1 MSSDMFLVRTS
12 ALNALLHIERAHK
25 VVLFVADDLTCE
37 LDLPVSLCSFTRTHL
52 TKMSTV
58 TATTGPTPKPWH
70 AAYPAPRNSQPAGL
84 GREKVLAMLKAE
96 SSSPRDF
103 LLVDLR
109 RTDHEVRP
117 SFSLW

>member
-1 MSSDMFLVRTS
+1 M
-12 ALNALLHIERAHK
+12 RAGPTR
-25 VVLFVADDLTCE
+25 LGQT
-37 LDLPVSLCSFTRTHL
+37 LCSFTRTHL